1 LRGGEIGR
9 VRVVY
14 AELDDG
20 PVHLQEPHLYRSAS
34 GAPFPYRD
42 EFEVGC
48 TVEHAAYYL
57 TWFTAFFGPAAT
69 VTSFSTRLWPDRQVT
84 AEETL
89 NVSAPDFSVGCIT
102 FRSGVVV
109 RLTCSS
115 VAPYDH
121 GMQIVGDRGLLRVD
135 ECWNYSAPVR
145 LEKYSKRWFR
155 ARSSPGARAFPLLE
169 WMRTGSREY
178 PPLMKVS
185 RQKRYRQHRQDFARG
200 IADLAQAAVEGRP
213 PRLPAD
219 YCLHVNELVL
229 AIQNA
234 GEAPYRVT
242 STFEPLEP
250 MDDAALNELAS
261 ISW

>member
-1 LRGGEIGR
+1 LRSGEIGR

-42 EFEVGC
+42 EFHVGC
-48 TVEHAAYYL
+48 TMEHAAYYL
-57 TWFTAFFGPAAT
+57 TWLTAFFGPATT
-69 VTSFSTRLWPDRQVT
+69 VTAFSACLWPDRQVT
-84 AEETL
+84 AEEPV
-89 NVSAPDFSVGCIT
+89 NVTTPDFSVGCVT
-102 FRSGVVV
+102 FGSGVVA
-109 RLTCSS
+109 RLTCST

-121 GMQIVGDRGLLRVD
+121 CMQIVGDGGILTVD

-145 LEKYSKRWFR
+145 VERYSRQWFQ
-155 ARSSPGARAFPLLE
+155 ARTSPNARPFPLLE

-178 PPLMKVS
+178 PPLKKVS
-185 RQKRYRQHRQDFARG
+185 RKERHRQHRQDFARG
-200 IADLAQAAVEGRP
+200 IADLAQATAQGRP

-219 YCLHVNELVL
+219 YCLHVNELAL

-234 GEAPYRVT
+234 SGTPYQVT

-250 MDDAALNELAS
+250 MDDAALNEVLA